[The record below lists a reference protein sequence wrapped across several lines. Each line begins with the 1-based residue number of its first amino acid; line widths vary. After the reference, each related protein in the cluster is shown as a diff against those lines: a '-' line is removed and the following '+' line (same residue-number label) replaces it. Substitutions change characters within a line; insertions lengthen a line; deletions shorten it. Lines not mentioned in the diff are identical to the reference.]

1 MRAGGSMFISF
12 DGVDGVGKSTQ
23 TELFVEWLREQGRT
37 VVTCRDPGSTE
48 LGERLR
54 TLVLKASDIKID
66 AESEMLLYMAARAQ
80 LVAEVIEPAL
90 AAGQVVVSDR
100 FLLANVVYQGHAAG
114 LEPQSIWDVGNV
126 ATAGQQ
132 PDLTIVLDMPLEK
145 AVSRIG
151 RELDRMEAKGSEFLQ
166 RVRQGFLTE
175 AERAPEQIKVINAD
189 QEIEQVQADIRQV
202 ARECL
207 EVS

>member
-1 MRAGGSMFISF
+1 MFISF

-23 TELFVEWLREQGRT
+23 TELFVEWLRQQGHT

-54 TLVLKASDIKID
+54 TLVLKASDITID

-80 LVAEVIEPAL
+80 LVAEVIQPAL
-90 AAGQVVVSDR
+90 AAGQCVVSDR

-114 LEPQSIWDVGNV
+114 LDPQSIWDVGKV

-132 PDLTIVLDMPLEK
+132 PDLTIVLDMPLER
-145 AVSRIG
+145 AVGRIG

-166 RVRQGFLTE
+166 RVRDGFLVE

-189 QEIEQVQADIRQV
+189 QQIEQVQEDIRQV
-202 ARECL
+202 ARACL

>member
-1 MRAGGSMFISF
+1 MFISF

-114 LEPQSIWDVGNV
+114 LDPQSIWDVGNV

>member
-1 MRAGGSMFISF
+1 MFISF

-23 TELFVEWLREQGRT
+23 TELFVEWLREQGQS

-80 LVAEVIEPAL
+80 LVAEVIQPAL
-90 AAGQVVVSDR
+90 AAGQFVVSDR

-114 LEPQSIWDVGNV
+114 LDPQSIWDVGKV

-132 PDLTIVLDMPLEK
+132 PDLTIVLDMPLER
-145 AVSRIG
+145 AVGRIG
-151 RELDRMEAKGSEFLQ
+151 RELDRMEAKGSDFLQ
-166 RVRQGFLTE
+166 RVREGFLAE

-189 QEIEQVQADIRQV
+189 QQIEEVQEDIRQV
-202 ARECL
+202 VRACMK
-207 EVS
+207 VS

>member
-1 MRAGGSMFISF
+1 MFISF

-54 TLVLKASDIKID
+54 TLVLKASDIKI
-66 AESEMLLYMAARAQ
+66 ATESEMLLYMAARAQ
-80 LVAEVIEPAL
+80 LVAEVIQPAL

-114 LEPQSIWDVGNV
+114 LDPQSIWDVGNV

-132 PDLTIVLDMPLEK
+132 PDLTVVLDMPLER
-145 AVSRIG
+145 AVGRIG

>member
-1 MRAGGSMFISF
+1 MFISF

-23 TELFVEWLREQGRT
+23 TELFVEWLRDQGHT

-54 TLVLKASDIKID
+54 TLVLKASDVKID

-80 LVAEVIEPAL
+80 LVAEVIQPAL
-90 AAGQVVVSDR
+90 AASQFVVSDR

-114 LEPQSIWDVGNV
+114 LDPQSIWEVGKV
-126 ATAGQQ
+126 ATAGQE
-132 PDLTIVLDMPLEK
+132 PDLTIVLDMPLER
-145 AVSRIG
+145 AVGRIG

-166 RVRQGFLTE
+166 RVREGFLAE
-175 AERAPEQIKVINAD
+175 AERTPDKIKVINAD
-189 QEIEQVQADIRQV
+189 QQIEQVQEDIRQV
-202 ARECL
+202 AKACL
-207 EVS
+207 EVA

>member
-1 MRAGGSMFISF
+1 MFISF

>member
-1 MRAGGSMFISF
+1 MFISF

-23 TELFVEWLREQGRT
+23 TELFVEWLREQGQT

-80 LVAEVIEPAL
+80 LVAEVIQPAL
-90 AAGQVVVSDR
+90 AAGQFVVSDR

-114 LEPQSIWDVGNV
+114 LDPQSIWDVGKV
-126 ATAGQQ
+126 ATAGQH
-132 PDLTIVLDMPLEK
+132 PDLTIVLDMPLER
-145 AVSRIG
+145 AVGRIG

-166 RVRQGFLTE
+166 RVRDGFLAE

-189 QEIEQVQADIRQV
+189 QQIEQVQEDIRQV
-202 ARECL
+202 ARACL

>member
-1 MRAGGSMFISF
+1 MFISF

-23 TELFVEWLREQGRT
+23 TELFVEWLREQGQT

-80 LVAEVIEPAL
+80 LVAEVIQPAL
-90 AAGQVVVSDR
+90 AAGQFVVSDR

-114 LEPQSIWDVGNV
+114 LDPQSIWDVGKV

-132 PDLTIVLDMPLEK
+132 PDLTIVLDMPLER
-145 AVSRIG
+145 AVGRIG

-166 RVRQGFLTE
+166 RVRDGFLAE

-189 QEIEQVQADIRQV
+189 QQIEQVQEDIRQV
-202 ARECL
+202 ARVCL

>member
-1 MRAGGSMFISF
+1 MFISF

-23 TELFVEWLREQGRT
+23 TELFVEWLREQGHT
-37 VVTCRDPGSTE
+37 VVTCRDPGSTD

-80 LVAEVIEPAL
+80 LVAEVIQPAL
-90 AAGQVVVSDR
+90 AAGQFVVSDR

-114 LEPQSIWDVGNV
+114 LDPQSIWDVGKV
-126 ATAGQQ
+126 ATAGQE
-132 PDLTIVLDMPLEK
+132 PDLTIVLDMPLER
-145 AVSRIG
+145 AVGRIG

-166 RVRQGFLTE
+166 RVREGFLAE
-175 AERAPEQIKVINAD
+175 AERAPDQIKVINAD
-189 QEIEQVQADIRQV
+189 QQIEQVQEDIRQV
-202 ARECL
+202 AKACL
-207 EVS
+207 EVA

>member
-1 MRAGGSMFISF
+1 MFISF

-23 TELFVEWLREQGRT
+23 TELFVEWLREQGQT

-54 TLVLKASDIKID
+54 TLVLKASDVKID

-80 LVAEVIEPAL
+80 LVAEVIQPAL

-114 LEPQSIWDVGNV
+114 LDPQSIWDVGKV

-145 AVSRIG
+145 AVGRIG

-166 RVRQGFLTE
+166 RVRQGFLME
-175 AERAPEQIKVINAD
+175 AERAPQQIKVINAD

-202 ARECL
+202 AREYL

>member
-1 MRAGGSMFISF
+1 MFISF

-23 TELFVEWLREQGRT
+23 TELFVEWLREQGHT

-54 TLVLKASDIKID
+54 SLVLKASDIKID

-80 LVAEVIEPAL
+80 LVAEVIQPAL
-90 AAGQVVVSDR
+90 TAGQFVVSDR

-114 LEPQSIWDVGNV
+114 LDPQSIWDVGKV

-132 PDLTIVLDMPLEK
+132 PDLTIVLDMPLER
-145 AVSRIG
+145 AVGRIG
-151 RELDRMEAKGSEFLQ
+151 RELDRMEAKGLEFLQ
-166 RVRQGFLTE
+166 RVREGFLAE
-175 AERAPEQIKVINAD
+175 AERAPEEIKVINAD
-189 QEIEQVQADIRQV
+189 QDIEQVQEDIRQV
-202 ARECL
+202 ARVCL
-207 EVS
+207 KVT

>member
-1 MRAGGSMFISF
+1 MFISF

-80 LVAEVIEPAL
+80 LVAEVIQPAL

-114 LEPQSIWDVGNV
+114 LDPQSIWDVGNV
-126 ATAGQQ
+126 ATAGH
-132 PDLTIVLDMPLEK
+132 
-145 AVSRIG
+145 
-151 RELDRMEAKGSEFLQ
+151 
-166 RVRQGFLTE
+166 
-175 AERAPEQIKVINAD
+175 
-189 QEIEQVQADIRQV
+189 
-202 ARECL
+202 
-207 EVS
+207 

>member
-1 MRAGGSMFISF
+1 MFISF

-23 TELFVEWLREQGRT
+23 TELFVEWLREQGQT

-80 LVAEVIEPAL
+80 LVAEVIQPAL
-90 AAGQVVVSDR
+90 AAGQFVVSDR

-114 LEPQSIWDVGNV
+114 LDPQSIWDVGKV

-132 PDLTIVLDMPLEK
+132 PDLTIVLDMPLER
-145 AVSRIG
+145 AVGRIG

-166 RVRQGFLTE
+166 RVRDGFLAE

-189 QEIEQVQADIRQV
+189 QQIEQVQEDIRQV
-202 ARECL
+202 ARACL

>member
-1 MRAGGSMFISF
+1 MFISF

-23 TELFVEWLREQGRT
+23 TELFVEWLREQGQS

-80 LVAEVIEPAL
+80 LVAEVIQPAL
-90 AAGQVVVSDR
+90 AAGQFVVSDR

-114 LEPQSIWDVGNV
+114 LDPQSIWDVGKV
-126 ATAGQQ
+126 ATAGQE
-132 PDLTIVLDMPLEK
+132 PDLTIVLDMPLER
-145 AVSRIG
+145 AVGRIG

-166 RVRQGFLTE
+166 RVREGFLAE
-175 AERAPEQIKVINAD
+175 AERAPDQIKVINAD
-189 QEIEQVQADIRQV
+189 QQIEQVQEDIRQV
-202 ARECL
+202 AKACL
-207 EVS
+207 EVA

>member
-1 MRAGGSMFISF
+1 MFISF

-23 TELFVEWLREQGRT
+23 TELFVEWLREQGHT

-54 TLVLKASDIKID
+54 TLVLKASDVKID

-80 LVAEVIEPAL
+80 LVAEVIQPAL

-114 LEPQSIWDVGNV
+114 LDPQSIWDVGKV

-145 AVSRIG
+145 AVGRIG

-175 AERAPEQIKVINAD
+175 AERAPQQIKVINAD